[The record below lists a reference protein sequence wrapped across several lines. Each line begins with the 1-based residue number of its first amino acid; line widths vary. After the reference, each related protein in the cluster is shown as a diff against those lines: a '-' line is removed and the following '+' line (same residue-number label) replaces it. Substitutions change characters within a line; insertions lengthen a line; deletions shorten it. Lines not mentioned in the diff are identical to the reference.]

1 MKELTNFRKYVTESK
16 GNLSFLDK
24 TYSNQKELDVD
35 IDSGFQK
42 LVGDIMSDVKNN
54 YAFDEEYVVYNSNYP
69 EGYDD
74 QVEYS
79 GAETGW
85 EILNGMFSMI
95 DIYSNNRIETEDDS
109 WEDTYEDEI
118 TYDEY
123 VKRMYQSEEDV
134 AVAYSNFLK
143 SHNK

>member
-143 SHNK
+143 SQNK